1 MWKYEVGESVVLLDV
16 DAIRKERRKHVL
28 SDVGWNRDYNDM
40 VGQVFVIQETR
51 EYEGRP
57 IYLLYFDK
65 HHISWWV
72 EEEWITALPDEPE
85 DTTELDAFFAE
96 F

>member
-1 MWKYEVGESVVLLDV
+1 MLLDV
-16 DAIRKERRKHVL
+16 DAIREERRKHMF
-28 SDVGWNRDYNDM
+28 SDVGWDRDYNDM
-40 VGQVFVIQETR
+40 VGQAFVIRKTR

-57 IYLLYFDK
+57 IYNLYFDK
-65 HHISWWV
+65 HNLDWWV
-72 EEEWITALPDEPE
+72 EEEWITSLPNEPE